1 MMYFSSFSGI
11 QTPIAKSNIIAHRGC
26 WNTGAGENTVAALLL
41 AGRLGIY
48 GSEFDVRLTGDN
60 IPVVNHDKDTHG
72 FDIHVANYAE
82 LKSAAPELPTLA
94 DFLENGKNLT
104 IKMILELKPHGTAAR
119 DREAASVVVKMVQ
132 EFGMAERV
140 EYITFSLEAGKEIIR
155 LAPKERVSYLS
166 GNLPP
171 AELKKIGFTGM
182 DYPLDVMLE
191 RKEYFAEAKKNGL
204 AINIWTVN
212 NPALAKKLISN
223 GADFITT
230 DEPELC
236 LR

>member
-1 MMYFSSFSGI
+1 MNFSSFLRI
-11 QTPIAKSNIIAHRGC
+11 QPRIAKSNIVAHRGY

-41 AGRLGIY
+41 ADRLGVY
-48 GSEFDVRLTGDN
+48 GSEFDVRLTADN

-72 FDIHVANYAE
+72 FDIHMANYAK
-82 LKSAAPELPTLA
+82 LKSVVPKLPTLE
-94 DFLENGKNLT
+94 DFLESGKNLT
-104 IKMILELKPHGTAAR
+104 IKMILELKPHGTVVR
-119 DREAASVVVKMVQ
+119 DREAASVVVNMVQ
-132 EFGMAERV
+132 QYGMAERV

-171 AELKKIGFTGM
+171 SELKKIGFTGM
-182 DYPLDVMLE
+182 DYPFDVMLSC
-191 RKEYFAEAKKNGL
+191 KEYFAEAKENGL
-204 AINIWTVN
+204 TVNIWTVN
-212 NPALAKKLISN
+212 NPILAKKLISK

>member
-1 MMYFSSFSGI
+1 MHFLPFSGT
-11 QTPIAKSNIIAHRGC
+11 QTRIAKSNIIAHRGC

-41 AGRLGIY
+41 ADRLGVY
-48 GSEFDVRLTGDN
+48 GSEFDVRLTADN
-60 IPVVNHDKDTHG
+60 VPVVNHDKDARG
-72 FDIHVANYAE
+72 FDIHTLNYAE
-82 LKSAAPELPTLA
+82 LKSAVPELPTLA

-104 IKMILELKPHGTAAR
+104 IKMVLELKPHGTAAR
-119 DREAASVVVKMVQ
+119 DREAASVVVNMVRK
-132 EFGMAERV
+132 FGMAERV

-155 LAPKERVSYLS
+155 LAPTERVSYLS

-191 RKEYFAEAKKNGL
+191 RKEYFSEAKAGGL
-204 AINIWTVN
+204 SVNIWTVN
-212 NPALAKKLISN
+212 NPVIAKKLISE